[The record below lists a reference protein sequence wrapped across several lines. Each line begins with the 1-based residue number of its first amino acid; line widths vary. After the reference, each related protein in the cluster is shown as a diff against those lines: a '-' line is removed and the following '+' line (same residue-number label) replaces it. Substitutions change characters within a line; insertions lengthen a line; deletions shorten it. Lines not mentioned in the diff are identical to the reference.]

1 MMLLHNAVKNLPL
14 SVKREHSR
22 LSCSLQGET
31 LTQCFIL
38 KKRLNTTLRILKKL
52 LQILSTRLHNRPIVP
67 AVFFAAEKLSPNS
80 FEKIRRS
87 CRALRVSLTI
97 EKYRFCHLVRVYLQ
111 RCLVCTERY
120 KALSVRTEFSQKTGW
135 LLHIYLKRNRDKR
148 EGTSHVRIPG

>member
-1 MMLLHNAVKNLPL
+1 MMLLHDAVKNLPL

-31 LTQCFIL
+31 LTQCFSL

-87 CRALRVSLTI
+87 CWALRVLLTTKKNI
-97 EKYRFCHLVRVYLQ
+97 DSATWYAYISRDVWSALNAIKRFPSGLNFRKKQ
-111 RCLVCTERY
+111 GG
-120 KALSVRTEFSQKTGW
+120 FSTF
-135 LLHIYLKRNRDKR
+135 
-148 EGTSHVRIPG
+148 T

>member
-1 MMLLHNAVKNLPL
+1 MMLWQKAVKNLPL

-31 LTQCFIL
+31 LTQCFSL

-52 LQILSTRLHNRPIVP
+52 LQILGPRIYNKPIVP

-87 CRALRVSLTI
+87 CRALRVLSTI
-97 EKYRFCHLVRVYLQ
+97 
-111 RCLVCTERY
+111 
-120 KALSVRTEFSQKTGW
+120 
-135 LLHIYLKRNRDKR
+135 DKK
-148 EGTSHVRIPG
+148 

>member
-1 MMLLHNAVKNLPL
+1 MMLLHDAVKNLPL

-31 LTQCFIL
+31 LTQCFSL

-67 AVFFAAEKLSPNS
+67 PVFFAAEKLSPNS

-87 CRALRVSLTI
+87 CWALRVSLTI
-97 EKYRFCHLVRVYLQ
+97 KKL
-111 RCLVCTERY
+111 
-120 KALSVRTEFSQKTGW
+120 
-135 LLHIYLKRNRDKR
+135 
-148 EGTSHVRIPG
+148 

>member
-1 MMLLHNAVKNLPL
+1 MMLWQKAVKNLPL

-31 LTQCFIL
+31 LTQCFSL

-52 LQILSTRLHNRPIVP
+52 LQILGPRLYSRPIVP

-87 CRALRVSLTI
+87 CRALRVSLTV
-97 EKYRFCHLVRVYLQ
+97 EKL
-111 RCLVCTERY
+111 
-120 KALSVRTEFSQKTGW
+120 
-135 LLHIYLKRNRDKR
+135 
-148 EGTSHVRIPG
+148 